1 MEQGIKGRAYE
12 EYQKL
17 VNSQRKVSNQD
28 FETMIVDDIF
38 DEKDIAYIYD
48 IVNNTP
54 EDKTKLQ
61 KWAGHRAWH
70 VKLPEIEDKINKA
83 IEKTS
88 LAGKVRLVGDYSF
101 ARYDPAYGYEC
112 KLFPH
117 SDLRDEQRITFD
129 IQVHADQEWGLVVE
143 DKSYFLKDNQA
154 LVFAGTQQTHWREI
168 TKILPGNK
176 IDMIFCHL
184 EYIDPVPL
192 DKDQDMILSER
203 TRFLSEFYNLESNEE
218 LYKD

>member
-1 MEQGIKGRAYE
+1 MEQGIKGEAYE
-12 EYQKL
+12 SYQEL
-17 VNSQRKVSNQD
+17 VNSQEKVSNQD
-28 FETMIVDDIF
+28 FEVMIVDNIF
-38 DEKDIAYIYD
+38 DEADIAYIYS
-48 IVNNTP
+48 IVNSTP

-70 VKLPEIEDKINKA
+70 VKLPEIEGKINKA

-117 SDLRDEQRITFD
+117 CDLRDEQRITFD
-129 IQVHADQEWGLVVE
+129 IQIHADQQWGLVVE
-143 DKSYFLKDNQA
+143 DKSYFIEDNQA
-154 LVFAGTQQTHWREI
+154 LVFAGTQQTHWREK

-176 IDMIFCHL
+176 IDMVFCHL
-184 EYIDPVPL
+184 EYIEPTPL
-192 DKDQDMILSER
+192 DEGQDAILAER

>member
-1 MEQGIKGRAYE
+1 MEQAIKGRAYE

-17 VNSQRKVSNQD
+17 VNSQVKVSNQD

-70 VKLPEIEDKINKA
+70 VRLPEIESKINNA

-88 LAGKVRLVGDYSF
+88 LAGKVKLNSDYSF

-117 SDLRDEQRITFD
+117 CDMREEQRITFD
-129 IQVHADQEWGLVVE
+129 IQVHADQDWGLVVE

-184 EYIDPVPL
+184 EYINPVPL
-192 DKDQDMILSER
+192 DPNQDMILSER
-203 TRFLSEFYNLESNEE
+203 TRFLSNFYNLESNEE

>member
-1 MEQGIKGRAYE
+1 MEQVIKGRAYE

-38 DEKDIAYIYD
+38 DEADVAYIYS

-117 SDLRDEQRITFD
+117 CDLRDEQRITFD
-129 IQVHADQEWGLVVE
+129 IQVHADQDWGLVVE

-184 EYIDPVPL
+184 EYIDPTPL

-203 TRFLSEFYNLESNEE
+203 TRFLSQFYNLEANEE